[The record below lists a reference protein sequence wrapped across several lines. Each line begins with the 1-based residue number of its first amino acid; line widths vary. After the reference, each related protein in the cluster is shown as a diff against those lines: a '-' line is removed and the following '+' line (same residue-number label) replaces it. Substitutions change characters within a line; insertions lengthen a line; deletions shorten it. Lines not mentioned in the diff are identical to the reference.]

1 VLSLRDQQENYLF
14 RGGDLDHDKDDPFEL
29 LQRVSSGLKP
39 VANIVLVNLSRR
51 QREQVMKQCGAL
63 SLHGRILV
71 NRWGVKCLLLCK
83 PEATLNDY
91 WSYDG
96 VYQKYAA
103 ARVTPPGRHCF
114 LEPISSTLA
123 DLNNECLSYPEIGL
137 LYGYPVDETIAL
149 LTVG

>member
-1 VLSLRDQQENYLF
+1 VDSSPWRTLFSSISVAARENRLRSSVVHYLF
-14 RGGDLDHDKDDPFEL
+14 IAESWSTGGV
-29 LQRVSSGLKP
+29 R
-39 VANIVLVNLSRR
+39 
-51 QREQVMKQCGAL
+51 
-63 SLHGRILV
+63 
-71 NRWGVKCLLLCK
+71 VKCLLLCK

-91 WSYDG
+91 WSYGG

-123 DLNNECLSYPEIGL
+123 DLNNECLSYPETGL